1 MLGWGQCTCRPGEI
15 SVCGCVCLCVCVCF
29 PNTFHLTCVES
40 ISSRALL
47 VFSAQSTCAARD
59 SVFHWSGSPLE
70 EPDLQDAYL
79 CPRSIM
85 AEPDYIDDD
94 NPELIRPQ
102 KLVNPVKTSRNH
114 QDLHRELLM
123 NQKRGLAPQNKPEL
137 QKVME
142 KRKRD
147 QVIKQKEEEAQKK
160 KSDLEIELLKR
171 QQKLEQL
178 ELEKQKLQEEQ
189 ENAPEFVKVKGNLRR
204 TGQEV
209 AQAQES

>member
-1 MLGWGQCTCRPGEI
+1 MKLLLAFQQNQDCLQ
-15 SVCGCVCLCVCVCF
+15 VCLVPLQSPPRSTFSSGCV
-29 PNTFHLTCVES
+29 HGQAAGMGSLTYHC
-40 ISSRALL
+40 
-47 VFSAQSTCAARD
+47 RD
-59 SVFHWSGSPLE
+59 SPLE
-70 EPDLQDAYL
+70 DSDLKDTYL
-79 CPRSIM
+79 IPRNVM

-178 ELEKQKLQEEQ
+178 ELEKQKLREEQ

>member
-1 MLGWGQCTCRPGEI
+1 MEEEFQEDPKGPAVEQTVTPEGPLKDTDPKELHLI
-15 SVCGCVCLCVCVCF
+15 SK
-29 PNTFHLTCVES
+29 
-40 ISSRALL
+40 
-47 VFSAQSTCAARD
+47 
-59 SVFHWSGSPLE
+59 
-70 EPDLQDAYL
+70 
-79 CPRSIM
+79 SIM
-85 AEPDYIDDD
+85 AEPDYIEDD

-102 KLVNPVKTSRNH
+102 KLINPVKTSRNH

-147 QVIKQKEEEAQKK
+147 QVIKQKEEAAQKK
-160 KSDLEIELLKR
+160 KSDLELELLKR